1 MLLVHIF
8 SFDFFLFLF
17 HLSGITVF
25 YFNLLVSLW
34 SFMKILVYILRSP
47 ALFHF
52 PGEGKRTEP

>member
-25 YFNLLVSLW
+25 YFNLSVSLW

-52 PGEGKRTEP
+52 SG